1 MESFI
6 KFYGTFD
13 GADENVAFEFLL
25 DLDHYSKAHN
35 LKDENILTC
44 FPTLLRGNAK
54 KWYNFS
60 NFDKSSL
67 DSVKTAFRK
76 RFVDTYKYST
86 ATLFNQKQRVGEKV
100 LDYITCMKALAARLN
115 TPPSQV
121 FESIMNGFLPE
132 IKEKVIMNDPRTLE
146 DLEDAAVLSE
156 LAASHPAF
164 RQSSGTD
171 HSTLDVENLVQ
182 AFSELIKTQTKT
194 IKNIQNQGFTQRQ
207 GQFRH
212 TKSKSSSK
220 TQYLQTCY
228 SCGKKHSRSK
238 CKYKNATCNNCGIQ
252 GHISPVCRRYK
263 NPSLTPPSLK
273 SLR

>member
-1 MESFI
+1 M
-6 KFYGTFD
+6 
-13 GADENVAFEFLL
+13 
-25 DLDHYSKAHN
+25 
-35 LKDENILTC
+35 
-44 FPTLLRGNAK
+44 
-54 KWYNFS
+54 
-60 NFDKSSL
+60 
-67 DSVKTAFRK
+67 
-76 RFVDTYKYST
+76 
-86 ATLFNQKQRVGEKV
+86 GEKV

-171 HSTLDVENLVQ
+171 HSTLDVKNLVQ

-238 CKYKNATCNNCGIQ
+238 CKYKNANYVQ
-252 GHISPVCRRYK
+252 QLWYSRSHQSRM
-263 NPSLTPPSLK
+263 
-273 SLR
+273 